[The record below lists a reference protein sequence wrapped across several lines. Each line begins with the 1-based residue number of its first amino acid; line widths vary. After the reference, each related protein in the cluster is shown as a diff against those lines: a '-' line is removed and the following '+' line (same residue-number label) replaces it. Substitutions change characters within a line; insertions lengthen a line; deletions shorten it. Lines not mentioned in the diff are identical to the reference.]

1 MKKLLIAALAGLALG
16 GCASRPA
23 ALAPQSRMEFPL
35 SEYEGLAKTGTASVS
50 GQAFLKTR
58 GGDVKTA
65 AGNEILLN
73 PVTSYSMEWYIKQY
87 TQGLPLVP
95 PDSRLTDYQKRATAD
110 GSGRF
115 SFKGVPPG
123 EYFVTAVVTWEAP
136 AGYLGELQTQGGL
149 VTKRLVVKDG
159 ESYDVIITR

>member
-16 GCASRPA
+16 GCATGPT
-23 ALAPQSRMEFPL
+23 APTPQARMEFPL
-35 SEYEGLAKTGTASVS
+35 YEYEQLAKAGTASVS

-65 AGNEILLN
+65 AGNEVILN
-73 PVTSYSMEWYIKQY
+73 PVTSYSMEWYIKAY
-87 TQGLPLVP
+87 TQGALLVM
-95 PDSRLTDYQKRATAD
+95 PDPRLVDYQKRTTAD

-123 EYFVTAVVTWEAP
+123 EYFVTAPVTWEAP
-136 AGYLGELQTQGGL
+136 TGYRGALQLQGGF